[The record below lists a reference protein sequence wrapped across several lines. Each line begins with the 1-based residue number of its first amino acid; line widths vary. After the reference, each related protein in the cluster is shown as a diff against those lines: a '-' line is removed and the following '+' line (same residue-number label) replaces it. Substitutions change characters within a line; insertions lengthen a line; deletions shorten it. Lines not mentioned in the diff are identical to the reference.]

1 MIRSRGKHTGK
12 GSVDKWG
19 GPSRR
24 FSGRMSRM
32 PRLPIWRGTSVQ
44 VCGLYPFCSGTS
56 APMIGVPLGLNLRAV
71 STVCCD
77 PISWF
82 ERANFISNPSVFC
95 LANPGTGKSTLI
107 RRMALGLAGQGTV
120 PLVLGDTKPDYVD
133 LVKALDG
140 QVISIGAGKDLIN
153 PLDTGGALQAAGRI
167 GGKEGALLASEARS
181 RQVQMVRAL
190 IELVRRGGIGAR
202 DESILSEALRVFDLH
217 NPGKIPIIGDVL
229 EVIRAMPDALDQVAL
244 SRGNKARYE
253 EVTEDLEASLT
264 ALTVGRWG
272 QVFGKGTTTPMRLD
286 RPVVFDVSVLD
297 RAAQDIQGAVLL
309 TCWSYGFAQVNVAQ
323 ALANAGLE
331 SRRHYFIVMDEL
343 WRILRA
349 GVGMVNRIDELTRL
363 NRARGVGQA
372 MITHTLNDLEALPN
386 PEDVAKA
393 KGFIARSGIVL
404 CGGLSAE
411 ETEKVSKV
419 IPLSS
424 QEKTMLISWQD
435 PPSWNVEGGQKQPIP
450 TPGKGK
456 FLIKVAARPG
466 IPIKVQLTNRELGL
480 NDTNQLWANRREKN
494 E

>member
-1 MIRSRGKHTGK
+1 MASKKRRGK
-12 GSVDKWG
+12 SLDKWG
-19 GPSRR
+19 APVAE
-24 FSGRMSRM
+24 FSGRMMRV
-32 PRLPIWRGTSVQ
+32 PQLPVWRGTSVQ

-56 APMIGVPLGLNLRAV
+56 APMIGVPLGLNLRTV

-82 ERANFISNPSVFC
+82 ERASLISNPSVFC

-120 PLVLGDTKPDYVD
+120 PLVLGDTKPDYVE

-153 PLDTGGALQAAGRI
+153 PLDTGGAMQAAGRI
-167 GGKEGALLASEARS
+167 GGKAGALLASEARA
-181 RQVQMVRAL
+181 RQVQMVCAL
-190 IELVRRGGIGAR
+190 IELVRRGGIEAR
-202 DESILSEALRVFDLH
+202 DESILSEALRVFDEN
-217 NPGKIPIIGDVL
+217 NPGKIPVIGDVL

-244 SRGNKARYE
+244 SRGNKHRYE
-253 EVTEDLEASLT
+253 QVTEDLEASLT

-272 QVFGKGTTTPMRLD
+272 QVFGQATTTAMRLD
-286 RPVVFDVSVLD
+286 RPVVFDVSDLD
-297 RAAQDIQGAVLL
+297 GAAQDIQGAVLL

-323 ALANAGLE
+323 ALANAGLTP
-331 SRRHYFIVMDEL
+331 RRHFFIVMDEL

-393 KGFIARSGIVL
+393 KGFVARSGIVL

-411 ETEKVSKV
+411 ETEKVARV

-424 QEKTMLISWQD
+424 QEKAMLISWQS
-435 PPSWNVEGGQKQPIP
+435 PPSWDVRAGQKP
-450 TPGKGK
+450 TPPGRGK
-456 FLIKVAARPG
+456 FLIKVAERPG
-466 IPIKVQLTNRELGL
+466 IPIKVQLTNRELAL
-480 NDTNQLWANRREKN
+480 NDTNQLWANRHEGGSG

>member
-1 MIRSRGKHTGK
+1 MASKKRRGKNL
-12 GSVDKWG
+12 DKWG
-19 GPSRR
+19 APVAR
-24 FSGRMSRM
+24 FSGRMMRV
-32 PRLPIWRGTSVQ
+32 PQLPVWRGTSVQ

-56 APMIGVPLGLNLRAV
+56 APMIGVPLGLNLRTV

-82 ERANFISNPSVFC
+82 ERASLISNPSVFC

-133 LVKALDG
+133 LVAALDG
-140 QVISIGAGKDLIN
+140 QVVSIGAGKDLIN
-153 PLDTGGALQAAGRI
+153 PLDTGGAMQAARRI
-167 GGKEGALLASEARS
+167 GGQEGELLAGEARS
-181 RQVQMVRAL
+181 RQVQMVCAL
-190 IELVRRGGIGAR
+190 IELVRRGGIGDR
-202 DESILSEALRVFDLH
+202 DESILSEALRVFDEN
-217 NPGKIPIIGDVL
+217 NPGKVPVIADVL
-229 EVIRAMPDALDQVAL
+229 EVIRAMPPALDDVAL
-244 SRGNKARYE
+244 SRGDRARYE
-253 EVTEDLEASLT
+253 EATEALEASLT

-272 QVFGKGTTTPMRLD
+272 QVFGQATTTEMRLD
-286 RPVVFDVSVLD
+286 RPVVFDVSDLD

-323 ALANAGLE
+323 ALANAGLAP
-331 SRRHYFIVMDEL
+331 RRHYFIVMDEL

-393 KGFIARSGIVL
+393 KGFVARSGMVL

-411 ETEKVSKV
+411 ETEKVAKV

-424 QEKTMLISWQD
+424 QEKAMLVSWQS
-435 PPSWNVEGGQKQPIP
+435 PPSWQITAGEKQAPPGQ
-450 TPGKGK
+450 GK
-456 FLIKVAARPG
+456 FLIKVAERPG
-466 IPIKVQLTNRELGL
+466 IPIKVQLTRHELAL
-480 NDTNQLWANRREKN
+480 NDTNQLWANRHEDGSG

>member
-1 MIRSRGKHTGK
+1 MARKKRRVKAL
-12 GSVDKWG
+12 DKWG
-19 GPSRR
+19 APVAR
-24 FSGRMSRM
+24 FSGRMMRV
-32 PRLPIWRGTSVQ
+32 PQLPVWRGTSVQ

-56 APMIGVPLGLNLRAV
+56 APMIGVPLGLNLRTV

-77 PISWF
+77 PIAWF
-82 ERANFISNPSVFC
+82 ERASLISNPSVFC

-133 LVKALDG
+133 LVAALDG
-140 QVISIGAGKDLIN
+140 QVVSIGAGKDLIN
-153 PLDTGGALQAAGRI
+153 PLDTGGAMQAARRI
-167 GGKEGALLASEARS
+167 GGQEGELLAGEARS
-181 RQVQMVRAL
+181 RQVQMVCAL
-190 IELVRRGGIGAR
+190 IELVRRGGIGDR
-202 DESILSEALRVFDLH
+202 DESILSEALRVFDEN
-217 NPGKIPIIGDVL
+217 NPGKIPVIADVL
-229 EVIRAMPDALDQVAL
+229 EVIRAMPPALDDVAL
-244 SRGNKARYE
+244 SRGDRARYE
-253 EVTEDLEASLT
+253 EATEALEASLT

-272 QVFGKGTTTPMRLD
+272 QVFGQATTTAMRLD
-286 RPVVFDVSVLD
+286 RPVVFDVSDLD

-323 ALANAGLE
+323 ALANAGLAP
-331 SRRHYFIVMDEL
+331 RRHYFIVMDEL

-393 KGFIARSGIVL
+393 KGFVARSGMVL

-411 ETEKVSKV
+411 ETEKVAKV

-424 QEKTMLISWQD
+424 QEKAMLVSWQS
-435 PPSWNVEGGQKQPIP
+435 PPSWQITAGEKQAPPGQ
-450 TPGKGK
+450 GK
-456 FLIKVAARPG
+456 FLIKVAERPG
-466 IPIKVQLTNRELGL
+466 IPIKVQLTRHELAL
-480 NDTNQLWANRREKN
+480 NDTNQLWANRHEAGSG

>member
-56 APMIGVPLGLNLRAV
+56 APMIGVPLGLNLRTV

-181 RQVQMVRAL
+181 RQVQMVCAL

-217 NPGKIPIIGDVL
+217 NPGKIPIIGDIL

-286 RPVVFDVSVLD
+286 RPVVFDVSDLD

-393 KGFIARSGIVL
+393 KGFVARSGMVL

-424 QEKTMLISWQD
+424 QEKTMLISWQS
-435 PPSWNVEGGQKQPIP
+435 PPSWNVEGGQKQ
-450 TPGKGK
+450 TPPGQGK
-456 FLIKVAARPG
+456 FLIKVAERPG

>member
-1 MIRSRGKHTGK
+1 MASKKRRVK
-12 GSVDKWG
+12 GLDKWG
-19 GPSRR
+19 APVAE
-24 FSGRMSRM
+24 FSGRMMRV
-32 PRLPIWRGTSVQ
+32 PQLPVWRGTSVQ

-56 APMIGVPLGLNLRAV
+56 APMIGVPLGLNLRTV

-82 ERANFISNPSVFC
+82 ERASLISNPSVFC

-133 LVKALDG
+133 LVAALDG
-140 QVISIGAGKDLIN
+140 QVVSIGAGKDLIN
-153 PLDTGGALQAAGRI
+153 PLDTGGAMQAARRI
-167 GGKEGALLASEARS
+167 GGQEGALLAGEARA
-181 RQVQMVRAL
+181 RQVQMVCAL
-190 IELVRRGGIGAR
+190 IELVRRGGIGDR
-202 DESILSEALRVFDLH
+202 DESILSEALRVFDEN
-217 NPGKIPIIGDVL
+217 NPGKIPVIGDVL
-229 EVIRAMPDALDQVAL
+229 EVIRAMPPALDDVAL
-244 SRGNKARYE
+244 SRGDRARYE
-253 EVTEDLEASLT
+253 ETTEALEASLT

-272 QVFGKGTTTPMRLD
+272 QVFGQATTTAMRLD
-286 RPVVFDVSVLD
+286 RPVVFDVSDLD

-323 ALANAGLE
+323 ALANAGLTP
-331 SRRHYFIVMDEL
+331 RRHYFIVMDEL

-393 KGFIARSGIVL
+393 KGFVARSGMVL

-411 ETEKVSKV
+411 ETEKVARV

-424 QEKTMLISWQD
+424 QEKAMLVSWQS
-435 PPSWNVEGGQKQPIP
+435 PPSWQITAGEKQAPPGQ
-450 TPGKGK
+450 GK
-456 FLIKVAARPG
+456 FLIKVAERPG
-466 IPIKVQLTNRELGL
+466 IPIKVQLTQRELAL
-480 NDTNQLWANRREKN
+480 NDTNQLWANRHEDRGE
-494 E
+494 

>member
-1 MIRSRGKHTGK
+1 MASKKRRGK
-12 GSVDKWG
+12 SLDKWG
-19 GPSRR
+19 APVAR
-24 FSGRMSRM
+24 FSGRMMRV
-32 PRLPIWRGTSVQ
+32 PQLPVWRGTSVQ

-56 APMIGVPLGLNLRAV
+56 APMIGVPLGLNLRTV

-82 ERANFISNPSVFC
+82 ERASLISNPSVFC

-133 LVKALDG
+133 LVAALDG
-140 QVISIGAGKDLIN
+140 QVVSIGAGKDLIN
-153 PLDTGGALQAAGRI
+153 PLDTGGAMQAARRI
-167 GGKEGALLASEARS
+167 GGQEGELLAGEARA
-181 RQVQMVRAL
+181 RQVQMVCAL
-190 IELVRRGGIGAR
+190 IELVRRGGIGDR
-202 DESILSEALRVFDLH
+202 DESILSEALRVFDEN
-217 NPGKIPIIGDVL
+217 NPGKIPVIGDVL
-229 EVIRAMPDALDQVAL
+229 QVIRAMPPALDDVAL
-244 SRGNKARYE
+244 SRGDRARYE
-253 EVTEDLEASLT
+253 ETTEALEASLT

-272 QVFGKGTTTPMRLD
+272 QVFGQATTTAMQLD
-286 RPVVFDVSVLD
+286 RPVVFDVSDLD

-323 ALANAGLE
+323 ALANAGLTP
-331 SRRHYFIVMDEL
+331 RRHYFIVMDEL

-393 KGFIARSGIVL
+393 KGFVARSGMVL

-411 ETEKVSKV
+411 ETEKVAKV

-424 QEKTMLISWQD
+424 QEKAMLISWQS
-435 PPSWNVEGGQKQPIP
+435 PPSRQITAGEKQPP
-450 TPGKGK
+450 PGQGK
-456 FLIKVAARPG
+456 FSIKVAERPG
-466 IPIKVQLTNRELGL
+466 IPIKVQLTNRELAL
-480 NDTNQLWANRREKN
+480 NDTNQLWANRHEDRN

>member
-1 MIRSRGKHTGK
+1 MARKKRRVKAL
-12 GSVDKWG
+12 DKWG
-19 GPSRR
+19 APVAR
-24 FSGRMSRM
+24 FSGRMMRV
-32 PRLPIWRGTSVQ
+32 PQLPVWRGTSVQ

-56 APMIGVPLGLNLRAV
+56 APMIGVPLGLNLRTV

-77 PISWF
+77 PIAWF
-82 ERANFISNPSVFC
+82 ERASLISNPSVFC

-120 PLVLGDTKPDYVD
+120 PLVLGDTKPDYVN
-133 LVKALDG
+133 LVAALDG
-140 QVISIGAGKDLIN
+140 QVVSVGAGKDLIN
-153 PLDTGGALQAAGRI
+153 PLDTGGAMQAARRI
-167 GGKEGALLASEARS
+167 GGQEGELLAGEARS
-181 RQVQMVRAL
+181 RQVQMVCAL
-190 IELVRRGGIGAR
+190 IELVRRGGIGDR
-202 DESILSEALRVFDLH
+202 DESILSEALRVFDEN
-217 NPGKIPIIGDVL
+217 NPGKIPVITDVL
-229 EVIRAMPDALDQVAL
+229 EVIRAMPPALDDVAL
-244 SRGNKARYE
+244 SRGDRSRYE
-253 EVTEDLEASLT
+253 EATEALEASLT

-272 QVFGKGTTTPMRLD
+272 QVFGQATTTAMRLD
-286 RPVVFDVSVLD
+286 RPVVFDVSDLD

-323 ALANAGLE
+323 ALANAGLAP
-331 SRRHYFIVMDEL
+331 RRHYFIVMDEL

-393 KGFIARSGIVL
+393 KGFVARSGMVL

-411 ETEKVSKV
+411 ETEKVARV

-424 QEKTMLISWQD
+424 QEKAMLVSWQS
-435 PPSWNVEGGQKQPIP
+435 PPSWQITAGEKQAPPGQ
-450 TPGKGK
+450 GK
-456 FLIKVAARPG
+456 FLIKVAERPG
-466 IPIKVQLTNRELGL
+466 IPIKVQLTNRELAL
-480 NDTNQLWANRREKN
+480 NDTNQLWANRHEAGSG

>member
-1 MIRSRGKHTGK
+1 MARKKRRVKAL
-12 GSVDKWG
+12 DKWG
-19 GPSRR
+19 APAAR
-24 FSGRMSRM
+24 FSGRMMRV
-32 PRLPIWRGTSVQ
+32 PQLPVWRGTSVQ

-56 APMIGVPLGLNLRAV
+56 APMIGVPLGLNLRTV

-82 ERANFISNPSVFC
+82 ERASLISNPSVFC

-133 LVKALDG
+133 LVAALDG
-140 QVISIGAGKDLIN
+140 QVVSVGAGKDLIN
-153 PLDTGGALQAAGRI
+153 PLDTGGAMQAARRI
-167 GGKEGALLASEARS
+167 GGQEGELLAGEARS
-181 RQVQMVRAL
+181 RQVQMVCAL
-190 IELVRRGGIGAR
+190 IELVRRGGIGDR
-202 DESILSEALRVFDLH
+202 DESILSEALRVFDEN
-217 NPGKIPIIGDVL
+217 NPGKVPVIADVL
-229 EVIRAMPDALDQVAL
+229 EVIRAMPPALDDVAL
-244 SRGNKARYE
+244 SRGDRSRYE
-253 EVTEDLEASLT
+253 EATEALEASLT

-272 QVFGKGTTTPMRLD
+272 QVFGQATTTAMRLD
-286 RPVVFDVSVLD
+286 RPVVFDVSDLD

-323 ALANAGLE
+323 ALANAGLAP
-331 SRRHYFIVMDEL
+331 RRHYFIVMDEL

-393 KGFIARSGIVL
+393 KGFVARSGMVL

-411 ETEKVSKV
+411 ETEKVAKV

-424 QEKTMLISWQD
+424 QEKAMLVSWQS
-435 PPSWNVEGGQKQPIP
+435 PPSWQITAGEKQAPPGQ
-450 TPGKGK
+450 GK
-456 FLIKVAARPG
+456 FLIKVAERPG
-466 IPIKVQLTNRELGL
+466 IPIKVQLTNRELAL
-480 NDTNQLWANRREKN
+480 SDTNKLWANRHEAGSG

>member
-1 MIRSRGKHTGK
+1 MLRSRGKHTGK

-19 GPSRR
+19 GSSRR

-56 APMIGVPLGLNLRAV
+56 APMIGVPLGLNLRTV

-140 QVISIGAGKDLIN
+140 QVISVGAGKDLIN
-153 PLDTGGALQAAGRI
+153 PLDTGGALRAAGRI

-181 RQVQMVRAL
+181 RQVQMVCAL

-217 NPGKIPIIGDVL
+217 NPGKIPVIGDVL

-286 RPVVFDVSVLD
+286 RPVVFDVSDLD

-393 KGFIARSGIVL
+393 KGFVARSGMVL

-424 QEKTMLISWQD
+424 QEKAMLISWQS
-435 PPSWNVEGGQKQPIP
+435 PPSWDVRAGQKQSP
-450 TPGKGK
+450 PGQGK
-456 FLIKVAARPG
+456 FLIKVAERPG
-466 IPIKVQLTNRELGL
+466 IPIKVQLTGRELAL
-480 NDTNQLWANRREKN
+480 NDTNQLWANRRETG

>member
-1 MIRSRGKHTGK
+1 MARKKRRVKAL
-12 GSVDKWG
+12 DKWG
-19 GPSRR
+19 APAAR
-24 FSGRMSRM
+24 FSGRMMRV
-32 PRLPIWRGTSVQ
+32 PQLPVWRGTSVQ

-56 APMIGVPLGLNLRAV
+56 APMIGVPLGLNLRTV

-82 ERANFISNPSVFC
+82 ERASLISNPSVFC

-133 LVKALDG
+133 LVAALDG
-140 QVISIGAGKDLIN
+140 QVVSVGAGKDLIN
-153 PLDTGGALQAAGRI
+153 PLDTGGAMQAARRI
-167 GGKEGALLASEARS
+167 GGQEGELLAGEARS
-181 RQVQMVRAL
+181 RQVQMVCAL
-190 IELVRRGGIGAR
+190 IELVRRGGIGDR
-202 DESILSEALRVFDLH
+202 DESILSEALRVFDEN
-217 NPGKIPIIGDVL
+217 NPGKIPVIADVL
-229 EVIRAMPDALDQVAL
+229 EVIRAMPPALDDVAL
-244 SRGNKARYE
+244 SRGDRGRYE
-253 EVTEDLEASLT
+253 EATEALEASLT

-272 QVFGKGTTTPMRLD
+272 QVFGQATTTAMRLD
-286 RPVVFDVSVLD
+286 RPVVFDVSDLD

-323 ALANAGLE
+323 ALANAGLAP
-331 SRRHYFIVMDEL
+331 RRHYFIVMDEL

-393 KGFIARSGIVL
+393 KGFVARSGMVL

-411 ETEKVSKV
+411 ETEKVAKV

-424 QEKTMLISWQD
+424 QEKAMLVSWQS
-435 PPSWNVEGGQKQPIP
+435 PPSWQITAGEKQAPPGQ
-450 TPGKGK
+450 GK
-456 FLIKVAARPG
+456 FLIKVAERPG
-466 IPIKVQLTNRELGL
+466 IPIKVQLTRHELAL
-480 NDTNQLWANRREKN
+480 NDTNQLWANRQEAGSG

>member
-1 MIRSRGKHTGK
+1 MASKKRRVKAL
-12 GSVDKWG
+12 DKWG
-19 GPSRR
+19 APVAR
-24 FSGRMSRM
+24 FSGRMMRV
-32 PRLPIWRGTSVQ
+32 PQLPVWRGTSVQ
-44 VCGLYPFCSGTS
+44 VCGLYPFGTGTS
-56 APMIGVPLGLNLRAV
+56 APMIGVPLGLNLRTV

-82 ERANFISNPSVFC
+82 ERASLISNPSVFC

-133 LVKALDG
+133 LVAALDG
-140 QVISIGAGKDLIN
+140 QVVSIGAGKDLIN
-153 PLDTGGALQAAGRI
+153 PLDTGGAMQAARRI
-167 GGKEGALLASEARS
+167 GGQEGELLAGEARS
-181 RQVQMVRAL
+181 RQVQMVCAL
-190 IELVRRGGIGAR
+190 IELVRRGGIGDR
-202 DESILSEALRVFDLH
+202 DESILSEALRVFDEN
-217 NPGKIPIIGDVL
+217 NPGKVPVIADVL
-229 EVIRAMPDALDQVAL
+229 EVIRAMPPALDDVAL
-244 SRGNKARYE
+244 SRGDRARYE
-253 EVTEDLEASLT
+253 EATEALEASLT

-272 QVFGKGTTTPMRLD
+272 QVFGQATTTEMRLD
-286 RPVVFDVSVLD
+286 RPVVFDVSDLD

-323 ALANAGLE
+323 ALANAGLAP
-331 SRRHYFIVMDEL
+331 RRHYFIVMDEL

-393 KGFIARSGIVL
+393 KGFVARSGMVL

-411 ETEKVSKV
+411 ETEKVAKV

-424 QEKTMLISWQD
+424 QEKAMLVSWQS
-435 PPSWNVEGGQKQPIP
+435 PPSWQITAGEKQAPPGQ
-450 TPGKGK
+450 GK
-456 FLIKVAARPG
+456 FLIKVAERPG
-466 IPIKVQLTNRELGL
+466 IPIKVQLTRHELAL
-480 NDTNQLWANRREKN
+480 NDTNQLWANRHEDGN
-494 E
+494 GE

>member
-1 MIRSRGKHTGK
+1 MGKKRRGE
-12 GSVDKWG
+12 SLDKWG
-19 GPSRR
+19 APVAR
-24 FSGRMSRM
+24 FSGRMMRV
-32 PRLPIWRGTSVQ
+32 PQLPVWRGTSVQ
-44 VCGLYPFCSGTS
+44 VCGLYPFGAGTS
-56 APMIGVPLGLNLRAV
+56 APMIGVPLGLNLRTV

-82 ERANFISNPSVFC
+82 ERASLISNPSVFC

-133 LVKALDG
+133 LVAALDG
-140 QVISIGAGKDLIN
+140 QVVSIGAGKDLIN
-153 PLDTGGALQAAGRI
+153 PLDTGGAMQAARRI
-167 GGKEGALLASEARS
+167 GGQEGELLAGEARA
-181 RQVQMVRAL
+181 RQVQMVCAL
-190 IELVRRGGIGAR
+190 IELVRRGGIGDR
-202 DESILSEALRVFDLH
+202 DESILSEALRVFDEN
-217 NPGKIPIIGDVL
+217 NPGRVPVIADVL
-229 EVIRAMPDALDQVAL
+229 EVIRAMPPALDDVAL
-244 SRGNKARYE
+244 SRGDRARYE
-253 EVTEDLEASLT
+253 ETTEALEASLT

-272 QVFGKGTTTPMRLD
+272 QVFGQATTTAMQLD
-286 RPVVFDVSVLD
+286 RPVVFDVSDLD

-323 ALANAGLE
+323 ALANAGLTP
-331 SRRHYFIVMDEL
+331 RRHYFIVMDEL

-393 KGFIARSGIVL
+393 KGFVARSGMVL

-411 ETEKVSKV
+411 ETEKVAKV

-424 QEKTMLISWQD
+424 QEKAMLVSWQS
-435 PPSWNVEGGQKQPIP
+435 PPSWQITAGEKQAPPGQ
-450 TPGKGK
+450 GK
-456 FLIKVAARPG
+456 FLIKVAERPG
-466 IPIKVQLTNRELGL
+466 IPIKVQLTNRELAL
-480 NDTNQLWANRREKN
+480 NDTNQLWANRHEDGSG

>member
-1 MIRSRGKHTGK
+1 MASKKRRGK
-12 GSVDKWG
+12 SLDKWG
-19 GPSRR
+19 APAAA
-24 FSGRMSRM
+24 FSGRMMRV
-32 PRLPIWRGTSVQ
+32 PQLPVWRGTSVQ

-56 APMIGVPLGLNLRAV
+56 APMIGVPLGLNLRTV

-82 ERANFISNPSVFC
+82 ERASLISNPSVFC

-133 LVKALDG
+133 LVAALDG
-140 QVISIGAGKDLIN
+140 QVVSIGAGKDLIN
-153 PLDTGGALQAAGRI
+153 PLDTGGAMQAARRI
-167 GGKEGALLASEARS
+167 GGQEGALLAGEARA
-181 RQVQMVRAL
+181 RQVQMVCAL
-190 IELVRRGGIGAR
+190 IELVRRGGIGDR
-202 DESILSEALRVFDLH
+202 DESILSEALRVFDEN
-217 NPGKIPIIGDVL
+217 NPGKIPVIGDVL
-229 EVIRAMPDALDQVAL
+229 EVIRAMPPALDDVAL
-244 SRGNKARYE
+244 SRGDRSRYE
-253 EVTEDLEASLT
+253 ETTEALEASLT

-272 QVFGKGTTTPMRLD
+272 QVFGQATTTAMRLD
-286 RPVVFDVSVLD
+286 RPVVFDVSDLD

-323 ALANAGLE
+323 ALANAGLTP
-331 SRRHYFIVMDEL
+331 RRHYFIVMDEL

-393 KGFIARSGIVL
+393 KGFVARSGMVL

-411 ETEKVSKV
+411 ETEKVARV

-424 QEKTMLISWQD
+424 QEKAMLVSWQS
-435 PPSWNVEGGQKQPIP
+435 PPSWQITAGEKQAPPGQ
-450 TPGKGK
+450 GK
-456 FLIKVAARPG
+456 FLIKVAERPG
-466 IPIKVQLTNRELGL
+466 IPIKVQLTNRELAL
-480 NDTNQLWANRREKN
+480 NDTNQLWANRHEDRGE
-494 E
+494 

>member
-1 MIRSRGKHTGK
+1 MASKKRRVKAL
-12 GSVDKWG
+12 DKWG
-19 GPSRR
+19 APVAR
-24 FSGRMSRM
+24 FSGRMMRV
-32 PRLPIWRGTSVQ
+32 PQLPVWRGTSVQ
-44 VCGLYPFCSGTS
+44 VCGLYPFGTGTS
-56 APMIGVPLGLNLRAV
+56 APMIGVPLGLNLRTV

-82 ERANFISNPSVFC
+82 ERASLISNPSVFC

-133 LVKALDG
+133 LVAALDG
-140 QVISIGAGKDLIN
+140 QVVSIGAGKDLIN
-153 PLDTGGALQAAGRI
+153 PLDTGGAMQAARRI
-167 GGKEGALLASEARS
+167 GGQEGELLAGEARS
-181 RQVQMVRAL
+181 RQVQMVCAL
-190 IELVRRGGIGAR
+190 IELVRRGGIGDR
-202 DESILSEALRVFDLH
+202 DESILSEALRVFDEN
-217 NPGKIPIIGDVL
+217 NPGKVPVIADVL
-229 EVIRAMPDALDQVAL
+229 EVIRAMPPALDDVAL
-244 SRGNKARYE
+244 SRGDRARYE
-253 EVTEDLEASLT
+253 EATEALEASLT

-272 QVFGKGTTTPMRLD
+272 QVFGQATTTEMRLD
-286 RPVVFDVSVLD
+286 RPVVFDVSDLD

-323 ALANAGLE
+323 ALANANLAP
-331 SRRHYFIVMDEL
+331 RRHYFIVMDEL

-393 KGFIARSGIVL
+393 KGFVARSGMVL

-411 ETEKVSKV
+411 ETEKVAKV

-424 QEKTMLISWQD
+424 QEKAMLVSWQS
-435 PPSWNVEGGQKQPIP
+435 PPSWQITAGEKQAPPGQ
-450 TPGKGK
+450 GK
-456 FLIKVAARPG
+456 FLIKVAERPG
-466 IPIKVQLTNRELGL
+466 IPIKVQLTKHELAL
-480 NDTNQLWANRREKN
+480 NDTNQLWANRHEAGSG

>member
-1 MIRSRGKHTGK
+1 MASKKRRGK
-12 GSVDKWG
+12 SLDKWG
-19 GPSRR
+19 APAAA
-24 FSGRMSRM
+24 FSGRMMRV
-32 PRLPIWRGTSVQ
+32 PQLPVWRGTSVQ

-56 APMIGVPLGLNLRAV
+56 APMIGVPLGLNLRTV

-82 ERANFISNPSVFC
+82 ERASLISNPSVFC

-133 LVKALDG
+133 LVAALDG
-140 QVISIGAGKDLIN
+140 QVVSIGAGKDLIN
-153 PLDTGGALQAAGRI
+153 PLDTGGAMQAARRI
-167 GGKEGALLASEARS
+167 GGQEGALLAGEARA
-181 RQVQMVRAL
+181 RQVQMVCAL
-190 IELVRRGGIGAR
+190 IELVRRGGIGDR
-202 DESILSEALRVFDLH
+202 DESILSEALRVFDEN
-217 NPGKIPIIGDVL
+217 NPGKIPVIGDVL
-229 EVIRAMPDALDQVAL
+229 EVIRAMPPALDDVAL
-244 SRGNKARYE
+244 SRGDRSRYE
-253 EVTEDLEASLT
+253 ETTEALEASLT

-272 QVFGKGTTTPMRLD
+272 QVFGQATTTAMRLD
-286 RPVVFDVSVLD
+286 RPVVFDVSDLD

-323 ALANAGLE
+323 ALANAGLTP
-331 SRRHYFIVMDEL
+331 RRHYFIVMDEL

-393 KGFIARSGIVL
+393 KGFVARSGMVL

-411 ETEKVSKV
+411 ETEKVARV

-424 QEKTMLISWQD
+424 QEKAMLISWQS
-435 PPSWNVEGGQKQPIP
+435 PPSWQITAGEKQAPPGQ
-450 TPGKGK
+450 GK
-456 FLIKVAARPG
+456 FLIKVAERPG
-466 IPIKVQLTNRELGL
+466 IPIKVQLTNRELAL
-480 NDTNQLWANRREKN
+480 NDTNQLWANRHEGGSG

>member
-1 MIRSRGKHTGK
+1 MARKKRRVKAL
-12 GSVDKWG
+12 DKWG
-19 GPSRR
+19 APVAR
-24 FSGRMSRM
+24 FSGRMMRV
-32 PRLPIWRGTSVQ
+32 PQLPVWRGTSVQ

-56 APMIGVPLGLNLRAV
+56 APMIGVPLGLNLRTV

-82 ERANFISNPSVFC
+82 ERASLISNPSVFC

-133 LVKALDG
+133 LVAALDG
-140 QVISIGAGKDLIN
+140 QVVSVGAGKDLIN
-153 PLDTGGALQAAGRI
+153 PLDTGGAMQAARRI
-167 GGKEGALLASEARS
+167 GGQEGELLAGEARS
-181 RQVQMVRAL
+181 RQVQMVCAL
-190 IELVRRGGIGAR
+190 IELVRRGGIGDR
-202 DESILSEALRVFDLH
+202 DESILSEALRVFDEN
-217 NPGKIPIIGDVL
+217 NPGKIPVIADVL
-229 EVIRAMPDALDQVAL
+229 EVIRAMPPALDDVAL
-244 SRGNKARYE
+244 SRGDRARYE
-253 EVTEDLEASLT
+253 EATEALEASLT

-272 QVFGKGTTTPMRLD
+272 QVFGQATTTAMRLD
-286 RPVVFDVSVLD
+286 RPVVFDVSDLD

-323 ALANAGLE
+323 ALANAGLAP
-331 SRRHYFIVMDEL
+331 RRHYFIVMDEL

-393 KGFIARSGIVL
+393 KGFVARSGMVL

-411 ETEKVSKV
+411 ETEKVAKV

-424 QEKTMLISWQD
+424 QEKAMLVSWQS
-435 PPSWNVEGGQKQPIP
+435 PPSWQITAGEKQAPPGQ
-450 TPGKGK
+450 GK
-456 FLIKVAARPG
+456 FLIKVAERPG
-466 IPIKVQLTNRELGL
+466 IPIKVQLTRHELAL
-480 NDTNQLWANRREKN
+480 NDTNQLWANRHEGGSG

>member
-1 MIRSRGKHTGK
+1 MASKKRRDKSL
-12 GSVDKWG
+12 DKWG
-19 GPSRR
+19 APVAR
-24 FSGRMSRM
+24 FSGRMMRV
-32 PRLPIWRGTSVQ
+32 PQLPVWRGTSVQ

-56 APMIGVPLGLNLRAV
+56 APMIGVPLGLNLRTV

-82 ERANFISNPSVFC
+82 ERASLISNPSVFC

-133 LVKALDG
+133 LVAALDG
-140 QVISIGAGKDLIN
+140 QVVSIGAGKDLIN
-153 PLDTGGALQAAGRI
+153 PLDTGGAMQAARRI
-167 GGKEGALLASEARS
+167 GGQEGELLAGEARA
-181 RQVQMVRAL
+181 RQVQMVCAL
-190 IELVRRGGIGAR
+190 IELVRRGGIGDR
-202 DESILSEALRVFDLH
+202 DESILSEALRVFDET
-217 NPGKIPIIGDVL
+217 NPGKIPVIGDVL
-229 EVIRAMPDALDQVAL
+229 EVIRAMPPALDDVAL
-244 SRGNKARYE
+244 SRGDRARYE
-253 EVTEDLEASLT
+253 ETTEALEASLT

-272 QVFGKGTTTPMRLD
+272 QVFGQATTTAMQLD
-286 RPVVFDVSVLD
+286 RPVVFDVSDLD

-323 ALANAGLE
+323 ALANAGLTP
-331 SRRHYFIVMDEL
+331 RRHYFIVMDEL

-393 KGFIARSGIVL
+393 KGFVARSGMVL

-411 ETEKVSKV
+411 ETEKVARV

-424 QEKTMLISWQD
+424 QEKAMLISWQS
-435 PPSWNVEGGQKQPIP
+435 PPSWQITAGEKQPP
-450 TPGKGK
+450 PGQGK
-456 FLIKVAARPG
+456 FLIKVAERPG
-466 IPIKVQLTNRELGL
+466 IPIKVQLTNRELAL
-480 NDTNQLWANRREKN
+480 NDTNQLWANRHEDRGE
-494 E
+494 

>member
-1 MIRSRGKHTGK
+1 MAKKRKRRTST
-12 GSVDKWG
+12 DKWG
-19 GPSRR
+19 LPAAR
-24 FSGRMSRM
+24 FSGRMVRV
-32 PRLPIWRGTSVQ
+32 PRLPVWRGTSVQ
-44 VCGLYPFCSGTS
+44 VCGLYPFCAGTS
-56 APMIGVPLGLNLRAV
+56 APMIGVPLGLNLRTV

-82 ERANFISNPSVFC
+82 ERASLISNPSVFC

-133 LVKALDG
+133 LVAALDG
-140 QVISIGAGKDLIN
+140 QVVSIGAGKDLIN
-153 PLDTGGALQAAGRI
+153 PLDTGGAMQAARRI
-167 GGKEGALLASEARS
+167 GGQEGELLAGEARS
-181 RQVQMVRAL
+181 RQVQMVCAL
-190 IELVRRGGIGAR
+190 IELVRRGGIGDR
-202 DESILSEALRVFDLH
+202 DESILSEALRVFDEN
-217 NPGKIPIIGDVL
+217 NPGKVPVIADVL
-229 EVIRAMPDALDQVAL
+229 EVIRAMPPALDDVAL
-244 SRGNKARYE
+244 SRGDRARYE
-253 EVTEDLEASLT
+253 EATEALEASLT

-272 QVFGKGTTTPMRLD
+272 QVFGQATTTAMRLD
-286 RPVVFDVSVLD
+286 RPVVFDVSDLD

-323 ALANAGLE
+323 ALANAGLTP
-331 SRRHYFIVMDEL
+331 RRHYFIVMDEL

-393 KGFIARSGIVL
+393 KGFVARSGMVL

-411 ETEKVSKV
+411 ETEKVAKV

-424 QEKTMLISWQD
+424 QEKAMLVSWQS
-435 PPSWNVEGGQKQPIP
+435 PPSWQITAGEKQAPPGQ
-450 TPGKGK
+450 GK
-456 FLIKVAARPG
+456 FLIKVAERPG
-466 IPIKVQLTNRELGL
+466 IPIKVQLTRHELAL
-480 NDTNQLWANRREKN
+480 NDTNQLWANRHEDGSG

>member
-1 MIRSRGKHTGK
+1 MAKKRKRRTST
-12 GSVDKWG
+12 DKWG
-19 GPSRR
+19 LPAAR
-24 FSGRMSRM
+24 FSGRMVRV
-32 PRLPIWRGTSVQ
+32 PRLPVWRGTSVQ
-44 VCGLYPFCSGTS
+44 VCGLYPFCAGTS
-56 APMIGVPLGLNLRAV
+56 APMIGVPLGLNLRTV

-82 ERANFISNPSVFC
+82 ERASLISNPSVFC

-133 LVKALDG
+133 LVAALDG
-140 QVISIGAGKDLIN
+140 QVVSIGAGKDLIN
-153 PLDTGGALQAAGRI
+153 PLDTGGAMQAARRI
-167 GGKEGALLASEARS
+167 GGQEGELLAGEARA
-181 RQVQMVRAL
+181 RQVQMVCAL
-190 IELVRRGGIGAR
+190 IELVRRGGIGDR
-202 DESILSEALRVFDLH
+202 DESILSEALRVFDEN
-217 NPGKIPIIGDVL
+217 NPGRVPVIADVL
-229 EVIRAMPDALDQVAL
+229 EVIRAMPPALDDVAL
-244 SRGNKARYE
+244 SRGDRARYE
-253 EVTEDLEASLT
+253 ETTEALEASLT

-272 QVFGKGTTTPMRLD
+272 QVFGQATTTAMQLD
-286 RPVVFDVSVLD
+286 RPVVFDVSDLD

-323 ALANAGLE
+323 ALANAGLTP
-331 SRRHYFIVMDEL
+331 RRHYFIVMDEL

-393 KGFIARSGIVL
+393 KGFVARSGMVL

-411 ETEKVSKV
+411 ETEKVAKV

-424 QEKTMLISWQD
+424 QEKAMLVSWQS
-435 PPSWNVEGGQKQPIP
+435 PPSWQITAGEKQAPPGQ
-450 TPGKGK
+450 GK
-456 FLIKVAARPG
+456 FLIKVAERPG
-466 IPIKVQLTNRELGL
+466 IPIKVQLTRHELAL
-480 NDTNQLWANRREKN
+480 NDTNQLWANRHEAGSD

>member
-1 MIRSRGKHTGK
+1 MR
-12 GSVDKWG
+12 V
-19 GPSRR
+19 PQ
-24 FSGRMSRM
+24 
-32 PRLPIWRGTSVQ
+32 LPVWRGTSVQ

-56 APMIGVPLGLNLRAV
+56 APMIGVPLGLNLRTV

-82 ERANFISNPSVFC
+82 ERASLISNPSVFC

-133 LVKALDG
+133 LVAALDG
-140 QVISIGAGKDLIN
+140 QVVSIGAGKDLIN
-153 PLDTGGALQAAGRI
+153 PLDTGGAMQAARRI
-167 GGKEGALLASEARS
+167 GGQEGELLAGEARS
-181 RQVQMVRAL
+181 RQVQMVCAL
-190 IELVRRGGIGAR
+190 IELVRRGGIGDR
-202 DESILSEALRVFDLH
+202 DESILSEALRVFDEN
-217 NPGKIPIIGDVL
+217 NPGKIPVIGDVL
-229 EVIRAMPDALDQVAL
+229 QVIRAMPPALDDVAL
-244 SRGNKARYE
+244 SRGDRARYE
-253 EVTEDLEASLT
+253 ETTEALEASLT

-272 QVFGKGTTTPMRLD
+272 QVFGQATTTAMRLD
-286 RPVVFDVSVLD
+286 RPVVFDVSDLD

-323 ALANAGLE
+323 ALANAGLAP
-331 SRRHYFIVMDEL
+331 RRHYFIVMDEL

-393 KGFIARSGIVL
+393 KGFVARSGMVL

-411 ETEKVSKV
+411 ETEKVAKV

-424 QEKTMLISWQD
+424 QEKAMLVSWQS
-435 PPSWNVEGGQKQPIP
+435 PPSWQITAGEKQAPPGQ
-450 TPGKGK
+450 GK
-456 FLIKVAARPG
+456 FLIKVAERPG
-466 IPIKVQLTNRELGL
+466 IPIKVQLTRHELAL
-480 NDTNQLWANRREKN
+480 NDTNQLWVNRHEAGSD

>member
-1 MIRSRGKHTGK
+1 MARKKRRVKAL
-12 GSVDKWG
+12 DKWG
-19 GPSRR
+19 APVAR
-24 FSGRMSRM
+24 FSGRMMRV
-32 PRLPIWRGTSVQ
+32 PQLPVWRGTSVQ

-56 APMIGVPLGLNLRAV
+56 APMIGVPLGLNLRTV

-82 ERANFISNPSVFC
+82 ERASLISNPSVFC

-133 LVKALDG
+133 LVAALDG
-140 QVISIGAGKDLIN
+140 QVVSIGAGKDLIN
-153 PLDTGGALQAAGRI
+153 PLDTGGAMQAARRI
-167 GGKEGALLASEARS
+167 GGQEGELLAGEARS
-181 RQVQMVRAL
+181 RQVQMVCAL
-190 IELVRRGGIGAR
+190 IELVRRGGIGDR
-202 DESILSEALRVFDLH
+202 DESILSEALRVFDEN
-217 NPGKIPIIGDVL
+217 NPGKIPVIADVL
-229 EVIRAMPDALDQVAL
+229 EVIRAMPPALDDVAL
-244 SRGNKARYE
+244 SRGDRARYE
-253 EVTEDLEASLT
+253 EATEALEASLT

-272 QVFGKGTTTPMRLD
+272 QVFGQATTTAMRLD
-286 RPVVFDVSVLD
+286 RPVVFDVSDLD

-323 ALANAGLE
+323 ALANAGLAP
-331 SRRHYFIVMDEL
+331 RRHYFIVMDEL

-393 KGFIARSGIVL
+393 KGFVARSGMVL

-411 ETEKVSKV
+411 ETEKVAKV

-424 QEKTMLISWQD
+424 QEKAMLVSWQS
-435 PPSWNVEGGQKQPIP
+435 PPSWQITAGEKQAPPGQ
-450 TPGKGK
+450 GK
-456 FLIKVAARPG
+456 FLIKVAERPG
-466 IPIKVQLTNRELGL
+466 IPIKVQLTRHELAL
-480 NDTNQLWANRREKN
+480 NDTNQLWANRHEADSG

>member
-1 MIRSRGKHTGK
+1 MGKK
-12 GSVDKWG
+12 RRVKALDKWG
-19 GPSRR
+19 APVAR
-24 FSGRMSRM
+24 FSGRMMRV
-32 PRLPIWRGTSVQ
+32 PQLPVWRGTSVQ
-44 VCGLYPFCSGTS
+44 VCGLYPFGTGTS
-56 APMIGVPLGLNLRAV
+56 APMIGVPLGLNLRTV

-82 ERANFISNPSVFC
+82 ERASLISNPSVFC

-133 LVKALDG
+133 LVAALDG
-140 QVISIGAGKDLIN
+140 QVVSIGAGKDLIN
-153 PLDTGGALQAAGRI
+153 PLDTGGAMQAARRI
-167 GGKEGALLASEARS
+167 GSQEGELLAGEARS
-181 RQVQMVRAL
+181 RQVQMVCAL
-190 IELVRRGGIGAR
+190 IELVRRGGIGDR
-202 DESILSEALRVFDLH
+202 DESILSEALRVFDEN
-217 NPGKIPIIGDVL
+217 NPGKVPVIADVL
-229 EVIRAMPDALDQVAL
+229 EVIRAMPPALDDVAL
-244 SRGNKARYE
+244 SRGDRARYE
-253 EVTEDLEASLT
+253 EATEALEASLT

-272 QVFGKGTTTPMRLD
+272 QVFGQATTTAMRLD
-286 RPVVFDVSVLD
+286 RPVVFDVSDLD

-323 ALANAGLE
+323 ALANAGLTP
-331 SRRHYFIVMDEL
+331 RRHYFIVMDEL

-393 KGFIARSGIVL
+393 KGFVARSGMVL

-411 ETEKVSKV
+411 ETEKVAKV

-424 QEKTMLISWQD
+424 QEKAMLVSWQS
-435 PPSWNVEGGQKQPIP
+435 PPSWQITAGEKQAPPGQ
-450 TPGKGK
+450 GK
-456 FLIKVAARPG
+456 FLIKVAERPG
-466 IPIKVQLTNRELGL
+466 IPIKVQLTRHELAL
-480 NDTNQLWANRREKN
+480 NDTNQLWANRHEDGSG

>member
-1 MIRSRGKHTGK
+1 MASKKRRVK
-12 GSVDKWG
+12 GLDKWG
-19 GPSRR
+19 APAAE
-24 FSGRMSRM
+24 FSGRMMRV
-32 PRLPIWRGTSVQ
+32 PQLPVWRGTSVQ

-56 APMIGVPLGLNLRAV
+56 APMIGVPLGLNLRTV

-82 ERANFISNPSVFC
+82 ERASLISNPSVFC

-133 LVKALDG
+133 LVAALDG
-140 QVISIGAGKDLIN
+140 QVVSIGAGKDLIN
-153 PLDTGGALQAAGRI
+153 PLDTGGAMQAARRI
-167 GGKEGALLASEARS
+167 GGQEGALLAGEARA
-181 RQVQMVRAL
+181 RQVQMVCAL
-190 IELVRRGGIGAR
+190 IELVRRGGIGDR
-202 DESILSEALRVFDLH
+202 DESILSEALRVFDEN
-217 NPGKIPIIGDVL
+217 NPGKIPVIGDVL
-229 EVIRAMPDALDQVAL
+229 EVIRAMPPALDDVAL
-244 SRGNKARYE
+244 SRGDRARYE
-253 EVTEDLEASLT
+253 ETTEALEASLT

-272 QVFGKGTTTPMRLD
+272 QVFGQATTTAMQLD
-286 RPVVFDVSVLD
+286 RPVVFDVSDLD

-323 ALANAGLE
+323 ALANAGLTP
-331 SRRHYFIVMDEL
+331 RRHYFIVMDEL

-393 KGFIARSGIVL
+393 KGFVARSGMVL

-411 ETEKVSKV
+411 ETEKVARV

-424 QEKTMLISWQD
+424 QEKAMLVSWQS
-435 PPSWNVEGGQKQPIP
+435 PPSWQITAGEKQPP
-450 TPGKGK
+450 PGQGK
-456 FLIKVAARPG
+456 FLIKVAERPG
-466 IPIKVQLTNRELGL
+466 IPIKVQLTNRELAL
-480 NDTNQLWANRREKN
+480 NDTNQLWANRHEDRGE
-494 E
+494 

>member
-1 MIRSRGKHTGK
+1 MASKKRRGK
-12 GSVDKWG
+12 SLDKWG
-19 GPSRR
+19 APAAA
-24 FSGRMSRM
+24 FSGRMMRV
-32 PRLPIWRGTSVQ
+32 PQLPVWRGTSVQ

-56 APMIGVPLGLNLRAV
+56 APMIGVPLGLNLRTV

-82 ERANFISNPSVFC
+82 ERASLISNPSVFC

-133 LVKALDG
+133 LVAALDG
-140 QVISIGAGKDLIN
+140 QVVSIGAGKDLIN
-153 PLDTGGALQAAGRI
+153 PLDTGGAMQAARRI
-167 GGKEGALLASEARS
+167 GGQEGALLAGEARA
-181 RQVQMVRAL
+181 RQVQMVCAL
-190 IELVRRGGIGAR
+190 IELVRRGGIGDR
-202 DESILSEALRVFDLH
+202 DESILSEALRVFDEN
-217 NPGKIPIIGDVL
+217 NPGKIPVIGDVL
-229 EVIRAMPDALDQVAL
+229 EVIRAMPPALDDVAL
-244 SRGNKARYE
+244 SRGDRSRYE
-253 EVTEDLEASLT
+253 ETTEALEASLT

-272 QVFGKGTTTPMRLD
+272 QVFGQATTTAMRLD
-286 RPVVFDVSVLD
+286 RPVVFDVSDLD

-323 ALANAGLE
+323 ALANAGLTP
-331 SRRHYFIVMDEL
+331 RRHFFIVMDEL

-393 KGFIARSGIVL
+393 KGFVARSGMVL

-411 ETEKVSKV
+411 ETEKVARV

-424 QEKTMLISWQD
+424 QEKAMLISWQS
-435 PPSWNVEGGQKQPIP
+435 PPSWQITAGEKQAPPGQ
-450 TPGKGK
+450 GK
-456 FLIKVAARPG
+456 FLIKVAERPG
-466 IPIKVQLTNRELGL
+466 IPIKVQLTNRELAL
-480 NDTNQLWANRREKN
+480 NDTNQLWANRHEGGSG

>member
-1 MIRSRGKHTGK
+1 MAKKRKRRTST
-12 GSVDKWG
+12 DKWG
-19 GPSRR
+19 LPAAR
-24 FSGRMSRM
+24 FSGRMVRV
-32 PRLPIWRGTSVQ
+32 PRLPVWRGTSVQ
-44 VCGLYPFCSGTS
+44 VCGLYPFCAGTS
-56 APMIGVPLGLNLRAV
+56 APMIGVPLGLNLRTV

-82 ERANFISNPSVFC
+82 ERASLISNPSVFC

-120 PLVLGDTKPDYVD
+120 PLVLGDTKPDYVA
-133 LVKALDG
+133 LVAALDG
-140 QVISIGAGKDLIN
+140 QVVSVGAGKDLIN
-153 PLDTGGALQAAGRI
+153 PLDTGGAMQAARRI
-167 GGKEGALLASEARS
+167 GGQEGELLAGEARS
-181 RQVQMVRAL
+181 RQVQMVCAL
-190 IELVRRGGIGAR
+190 IELVRRGGIGDR
-202 DESILSEALRVFDLH
+202 DESILSEALRVFDEN
-217 NPGKIPIIGDVL
+217 NPGKVPVIADVL
-229 EVIRAMPDALDQVAL
+229 EVIRAMPPALDDVAL
-244 SRGNKARYE
+244 SRGDRARYE
-253 EVTEDLEASLT
+253 EATEALEASLT

-272 QVFGKGTTTPMRLD
+272 QVFGQATTTAMRLD
-286 RPVVFDVSVLD
+286 RPVVFDVSDLD

-323 ALANAGLE
+323 ALANAGLAP
-331 SRRHYFIVMDEL
+331 RRHYFIVMDEL

-393 KGFIARSGIVL
+393 KGFVARSGMVL

-411 ETEKVSKV
+411 ETEKVARV

-424 QEKTMLISWQD
+424 QEKAMLVSWQS
-435 PPSWNVEGGQKQPIP
+435 PPSWQITAGEKQAPPGQ
-450 TPGKGK
+450 GK
-456 FLIKVAARPG
+456 FLIKVAERPG
-466 IPIKVQLTNRELGL
+466 IPIKVQLTNRELAL
-480 NDTNQLWANRREKN
+480 NDTNQLWANRHEDGSG

>member
-1 MIRSRGKHTGK
+1 MVLKQRRVKAL
-12 GSVDKWG
+12 DKWG
-19 GPSRR
+19 APAAR
-24 FSGRMSRM
+24 FSGRMMRV
-32 PRLPIWRGTSVQ
+32 PQLPVWRGTSVQ

-56 APMIGVPLGLNLRAV
+56 APMIGVPLGLNLRTV

-77 PISWF
+77 PIAWF
-82 ERANFISNPSVFC
+82 ERASLISNPSVFC

-133 LVKALDG
+133 LVAALDG
-140 QVISIGAGKDLIN
+140 QVVSVGAGKDLIN
-153 PLDTGGALQAAGRI
+153 PLDTGGAMQAARRI
-167 GGKEGALLASEARS
+167 GGQEGELLAGEARS
-181 RQVQMVRAL
+181 RQVQMVCAL
-190 IELVRRGGIGAR
+190 IELVRRGGIGDR
-202 DESILSEALRVFDLH
+202 DESILSEALRVFDEN
-217 NPGKIPIIGDVL
+217 NPGKVPVIADVL
-229 EVIRAMPDALDQVAL
+229 EVIRAMPPALDDVAL
-244 SRGNKARYE
+244 SRGDRARYE
-253 EVTEDLEASLT
+253 EATEALEASLT

-272 QVFGKGTTTPMRLD
+272 QVFGQATTTAMRLD
-286 RPVVFDVSVLD
+286 RPVVFDVSDLD

-323 ALANAGLE
+323 ALANAGLAP
-331 SRRHYFIVMDEL
+331 RRHYFIVMDEL

-393 KGFIARSGIVL
+393 KGFVARSGMVL

-411 ETEKVSKV
+411 ETEKVAKV

-424 QEKTMLISWQD
+424 QEKAMLVSWQS
-435 PPSWNVEGGQKQPIP
+435 PPSWQITAGEKQAPPGQ
-450 TPGKGK
+450 GK
-456 FLIKVAARPG
+456 FLIKVAERPG
-466 IPIKVQLTNRELGL
+466 IPIKVQLTRHELAL
-480 NDTNQLWANRREKN
+480 NDTNQLWANRHEAGSG